1 MSYDDAAGTEPVTHA
16 PALPARP
23 LDGHKGTFG
32 TVAVVG
38 GSYEDGLV
46 MAGAPALA
54 ALGALRAG
62 AGLARLAVPEPIVA
76 ACLSLAPSATAIA
89 MPVREH
95 EGVVQ
100 LVPHL
105 ATQAVDRAASA
116 EAVVI
121 GPGLGTG
128 AGAQSAVLRAIV
140 QRTAHVIADADAI
153 NVLAM
158 INGLGQDLRASVVLT
173 PHPGEFKRLAE
184 ALRVSHQLH
193 TAGGRLEA
201 AAGLARRLGCVVV
214 LKGRG
219 TVVTDGLRSY
229 VCQGGGPWLATA
241 GTGDVLAGVI
251 AGIVAQHVLAAPRA
265 DLYTLA
271 SMRSGRTAPVSP
283 DRPLDLF
290 QAACAGVSA
299 HAAAADAWRARSGC
313 TGGMLATD
321 LLAEIPAA
329 VESMRRAE
337 PA

>member
-1 MSYDDAAGTEPVTHA
+1 MSHDEATTEAVTEA
-16 PALPARP
+16 PALPVRP
-23 LDGHKGTFG
+23 LDGHKGMFG

-38 GSYEDGLV
+38 GSYEEGVV

-62 AGLARLAVPEPIVA
+62 AGLAKMAVPEPLVGV
-76 ACLSLAPSATAIA
+76 CLGMAPGATAVG

-105 ATQAVDRAASA
+105 ATAAVDRVSSA
-116 EAVVI
+116 EAMVI

-140 QRTAHVIADADAI
+140 QRTAHVVADADAL

-158 INGLGQDLRASVVLT
+158 LGGLGQDLRASVILT

-184 ALRVSHQLH
+184 ALRLEHRLH
-193 TAGGRLEA
+193 TAAGRGEA

-229 VCQGGGPWLATA
+229 VCPGGGPWLATG

-265 DLYTLA
+265 ELYTLA
-271 SMRSGRTAPVSP
+271 SMRSGRTAPVSAE
-283 DRPLDLF
+283 RPLDLF
-290 QAACAGVSA
+290 QAACAGVCA
-299 HAAAADAWRARSGC
+299 HAAAGDAWRAQSGC

-329 VESMRRAE
+329 VESMRRGASR
-337 PA
+337 